1 MGVKEDL
8 IKSLHSAM
16 KEKNTTRKNA
26 IRLALSAIKLAE
38 TEKGIEKDTELD
50 QMKIFSILQK
60 EIKIR
65 EETIAEAVKADREGM
80 IAPLNNEIK
89 VLKEFLPSELT
100 EKELIEEI
108 NKVISD
114 LNATTIKQMGLVMKT
129 VIENV
134 QGRASNDRISKIA
147 RNLLSQIKYFRKADL
162 RKLFNYFL

>member
-1 MGVKEDL
+1 
-8 IKSLHSAM
+8 M
-16 KEKNTTRKNA
+16 KEKNNTRKNA

-38 TEKGIEKDTELD
+38 TEKGVEKDTELD
-50 QMKIFSILQK
+50 QVKIFSILQK

-80 IAPLNNEIK
+80 IEPLNNEIK

-100 EKELIEEI
+100 EIELTEEI
-108 NKVISD
+108 NKVISE

-134 QGRASNDRISKIA
+134 HGRASNDRISKIV
-147 RNLLSQIKYFRKADL
+147 RNVLSPK
-162 RKLFNYFL
+162 